1 MAEIMLEPIDLLRNI
16 HAWMDALGNKI
27 KNDTD
32 ASLFDIYSDLKNA
45 KMELGKYLFATLEAQ
60 AEVDEGE
67 TKQTF
72 IEDFSEPASSPVGDS
87 E

>member
-1 MAEIMLEPIDLLRNI
+1 MAEIMLEPIDLLKNI

-60 AEVDEGE
+60 AEVDGGE
-67 TKQTF
+67 TQQTS
-72 IEDFSEPASSPVGDS
+72 IEDFSGPEASD

>member
-1 MAEIMLEPIDLLRNI
+1 MLEPIDLLRNI

-27 KNDTD
+27 KNDAD
-32 ASLFDIYSDLKNA
+32 ASLFDIYTDLRNA

-60 AEVDEGE
+60 AEVDGGE
-67 TKQTF
+67 TQQTF
-72 IEDFSEPASSPVGDS
+72 IEDFSEPVSIPEKDS